1 MLKLINFI
9 LIQGNHKGLP
19 LYLIGLFLMGSVG
32 CTVAPTPPQVINT
45 QVPSQF
51 PPTTSKG
58 QSQSKRQPQGI
69 APTRAPRE
77 RISPRTNPTVRYAP
91 KNRPSPIDSRN
102 YMARGVATWYGIK
115 AHGTKTASGQI
126 YDLYGM
132 TAAHASLPLNTRVRV
147 RNLKTGRSMT
157 VTINDRLY
165 SHSAI
170 IKLSYWAARHLGL
183 TKRPS
188 QKVEVRVVR

>member
-9 LIQGNHKGLP
+9 LIQGNHNGLT
-19 LYLIGLFLMGSVG
+19 LHLVGLFLMGSVG
-32 CTVAPTPPQVINT
+32 CTVAPTPPPVINT

-58 QSQSKRQPQGI
+58 QPQGI
-69 APTRAPRE
+69 ALTRAPRE

-91 KNRPSPIDSRN
+91 KKRPSPIDSRN
-102 YMARGVATWYGIK
+102 YMARGVATWYGVK
-115 AHGTKTASGQI
+115 AHGIKTASGQI

-147 RNLKTGRSMT
+147 KNLKTGRSMT

-165 SHSAI
+165 SHTAI